1 MHPGYVVGG
10 GSRTAWRAPRSRPAG
25 RRMSGAVFD
34 VGASL
39 AAARETRG
47 LSLADAERLTCIR
60 AKYLAALE
68 RGDFAAL
75 PGRTYGRAFLRTYAH
90 ALGLDADRCV
100 DAFEE
105 DVPEPPESALALPP
119 PRRRPWPKVAAA
131 ALAAAVVAGVVGWA
145 ASTRTTHTLPPAAAS
160 STPTTTTTAAG
171 VLGAH
176 HTHRAV
182 GRPHPARPAALVVS
196 ATRGD
201 CWLLVRRGGPA
212 GAVLYEGTLRQ
223 GSTIRFATPQV
234 WVRFGAPGMVDVHR
248 GAKRVPGLAGMTP
261 VDVTA

>member
-1 MHPGYVVGG
+1 
-10 GSRTAWRAPRSRPAG
+10 
-25 RRMSGAVFD
+25 MSGAVFD

-90 ALGLDADRCV
+90 ALGLDADRFV

-105 DVPEPPESALALPP
+105 VVPEPPESALALPP

-131 ALAAAVVAGVVGWA
+131 LLAAAVVAGVVGWA

-160 STPTTTTTAAG
+160 STPAVTTTG
-171 VLGAH
+171 VLGARQTH
-176 HTHRAV
+176 HAAP
-182 GRPHPARPAALVVS
+182 RPHPVRPAALVLS

-201 CWLLVRRGGPA
+201 CWLLVRRGSATGP
-212 GAVLYEGTLRQ
+212 VLYEGTLRQ
-223 GSTIRFATPQV
+223 GSTVRFAAPHV
-234 WVRFGAPGMVDVHR
+234 WVRLGAPGMVDAHR
-248 GAKRVPGLAGMTP
+248 GAKRIPGLAGATP
-261 VDVTA
+261 IDVTA